1 MAEQFLTKPLDSYPS
16 AHTPAC
22 SDRLPKLF
30 EEARSTAKNRTIDA
44 KLQKEY
50 RSLVGSLQYAAS
62 TVRSDVLYTVGLLG
76 RALTFPTP
84 ELYDA
89 AMRVLVYLAR
99 HENYALR
106 YSSSAPN
113 ASTLWAW
120 TDSDW
125 SVMWSTTGVVL
136 MLAGA
141 AILCVSRRQHCITLS
156 STEAELMAMSAGA
169 VDVIYMRGLLDDLGL
184 PQQNVAVKVVPTP
197 LRCDN
202 KGAKDLSH
210 DRSTSA
216 RSRHIDRRWF
226 FVRELQHQ
234 GVVSVIA
241 VPTADNISDLMT
253 KVLNL
258 RDFEKFVKL
267 VMNLPAPSISQLVLS
282 FIT

>member
-1 MAEQFLTKPLDSYPS
+1 M
-16 AHTPAC
+16 
-22 SDRLPKLF
+22 
-30 EEARSTAKNRTIDA
+30 
-44 KLQKEY
+44 
-50 RSLVGSLQYAAS
+50 
-62 TVRSDVLYTVGLLG
+62 
-76 RALTFPTP
+76 
-84 ELYDA
+84 
-89 AMRVLVYLAR
+89 
-99 HENYALR
+99 
-106 YSSSAPN
+106 
-113 ASTLWAW
+113 
-120 TDSDW
+120 
-125 SVMWSTTGVVL
+125 TT
-136 MLAGA
+136 
-141 AILCVSRRQHCITLS
+141 
-156 STEAELMAMSAGA
+156 
-169 VDVIYMRGLLDDLGL
+169 
-184 PQQNVAVKVVPTP
+184 QQNVAVEVVPTP

-267 VMNLPAPSISQLVLS
+267 VMNLPAPSISQLVLN